1 MKLIILIILTA
12 IINVTLINKDFRFES
27 SAIKMTTQ
35 VEQST
40 INNEMLSV
48 LKRKDLLAKL
58 KEQML
63 NQLKRYGEYIV
74 NIIVKTHIISI
85 ENSNSTL
92 NISSK
97 PKAIKAEKI

>member
-12 IINVTLINKDFRFES
+12 IINVTLINKDIKFES

-40 INNEMLSV
+40 INNEILSV
-48 LKRKDLLAKL
+48 LKRKDLIAKL

-63 NQLKRYGEYIV
+63 NQLKSYREYLV
-74 NIIVKTHIISI
+74 NLLVKSHIISI
-85 ENSNSTL
+85 ENSNSTQI
-92 NISSK
+92 ISSK
-97 PKAIKAEKI
+97 PKAVKKENT